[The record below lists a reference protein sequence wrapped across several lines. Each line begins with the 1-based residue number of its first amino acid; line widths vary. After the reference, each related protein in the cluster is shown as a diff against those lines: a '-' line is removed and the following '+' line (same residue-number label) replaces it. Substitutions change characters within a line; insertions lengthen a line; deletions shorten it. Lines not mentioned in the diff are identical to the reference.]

1 MPFYGSCPCA
11 HLTALNLW
19 HSFFVLCGRP
29 HVPSC
34 PGKDLSPGNAVGTE
48 MPLSATLTLVIAMN
62 QSPILGNL
70 FLFRPM
76 VWARSTVLCT
86 SSL

>member
-1 MPFYGSCPCA
+1 M
-11 HLTALNLW
+11 
-19 HSFFVLCGRP
+19 
-29 HVPSC
+29 
-34 PGKDLSPGNAVGTE
+34 GTE

-62 QSPILGNL
+62 QTPILGSL
-70 FLFRPM
+70 FLFRPV